1 MKKYKLIY
9 TEIIGDNERI
19 SEQML
24 GTDNINWSIDRFSSS
39 SSIIKMNIKSVKERY
54 ETKPHTNN

>member
-19 SEQML
+19 SEQIL
-24 GTDNINWSIDRFSSS
+24 ETDNINWSIDQFSRNR
-39 SSIIKMNIKSVKERY
+39 SIIKMDIKSVK
-54 ETKPHTNN
+54 